1 MLVWLFSTFNDI
13 LFGFNHKIVKVGNR
27 FIEMKEISF
36 ISKMMGFTKRK
47 NLIQVIDVYYKQKLI
62 KD

>member
-1 MLVWLFSTFNDI
+1 MLVWLFSTFNDV
-13 LFGFNHKIVKVGNR
+13 LFGFNHKTVKVGNR
-27 FIEMKEISF
+27 FIEMKEISV

-47 NLIQVIDVYYKQKLI
+47 NLIQVIDVYYKQKLT